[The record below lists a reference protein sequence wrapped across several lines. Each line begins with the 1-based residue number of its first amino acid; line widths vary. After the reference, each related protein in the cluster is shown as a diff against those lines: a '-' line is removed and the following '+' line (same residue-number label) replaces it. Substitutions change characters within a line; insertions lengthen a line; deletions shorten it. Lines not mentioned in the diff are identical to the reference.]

1 LNKKTIS
8 TVLVTVTFLAIIAVI
23 FFLLSSEPEKSKNE
37 WQKSLGGD
45 KNDEGLYVLSTEDKG
60 CLVLGYTESIS
71 MGDRDIWLIKFDET
85 GEIQWDKKYGGK
97 GRDYA
102 KTVLKTE
109 EGYVIAGTSNSTSSK
124 NWDYDI
130 LLIKTDFNGTQE
142 WNYTYGGSDAEEANS
157 ILQTED
163 GSYIITGSTSSYG
176 TKDAGDLWI
185 VKLDNDGN
193 HIWNR
198 TFGNIGFDEGRSIIE
213 VENGYVI
220 AGKTKSHSNNTDY
233 ADAWLLK
240 VNKTGHHEWNYTYGF
255 ENNDLFNQI
264 IPSDNGFI
272 MVGHTQN
279 ISQEEQKNN
288 WNGYI
293 VKTDSDGKKEW
304 EKIVEEEKDTGISS
318 IEKTSDGYIITGFIG
333 NYGMDED
340 DLLIEKID
348 FYGNKIW
355 MKTYGESYSD
365 AGVWITQGYKNYYY
379 VIGYKDKIEVI
390 KSDLWLLKFN
400 ADAVGE

>member
-1 LNKKTIS
+1 MNKKTIS
-8 TVLVTVTFLAIIAVI
+8 TILITVTFLTIIAVI
-23 FFLLSSEPEKSKNE
+23 LFLLSSEPEKSKNE

-71 MGDRDIWLIKFDET
+71 MGDRDIWLIKFDEA

-130 LLIKTDFNGTQE
+130 LLIKTDFNGTQD
-142 WNYTYGGSDAEEANS
+142 WSYTYGGEGFEETNS

-163 GSYIITGSTSSYG
+163 GSYIIAGSTSSYG
-176 TKDAGDLWI
+176 TKDVGDLWI

-220 AGKTKSHSNNTDY
+220 AGKTKSYSNNTNY

-264 IPSDNGFI
+264 LLTNDGFI
-272 MVGHTQN
+272 AVGHTQN
-279 ISQEEQKNN
+279 ISNDR
-288 WNGYI
+288 WNGFI
-293 VKTDSDGKKEW
+293 LKTDNNGKKEW
-304 EKIVEEEKDTGISS
+304 ERTILEEKDTGISS
-318 IEKTSDGYIITGFIG
+318 IEQITDGYILVGFIG
-333 NYGMDED
+333 SYGMGED
-340 DLLIEKID
+340 DLLVERIDNNGERVWIES
-348 FYGNKIW
+348 YG
-355 MKTYGESYSD
+355 GDYSD
-365 AGVWITQGYKNYYY
+365 AGVWIDHGFEDYYY
-379 VIGYKDKIEVI
+379 ITGYSDPLGTQ
-390 KSDLWLLKFN
+390 STDLWLMKLKIK
-400 ADAVGE
+400 